1 LLLVSA
7 GTLGGQFIWF
17 GYQSALSYRPL
28 CFLFLSLFSRHGSSL
43 YYLFSILMNDKA
55 PICLFKNCKATNQ
68 VHFSYFPTIFS
79 KEGYIIMV
87 LDKGFVI
94 SLS

>member
-17 GYQSALSYRPL
+17 GYQPALSYRSL

-55 PICLFKNCKATNQ
+55 PIVFLRIVKLQIK
-68 VHFSYFPTIFS
+68 Y
-79 KEGYIIMV
+79 
-87 LDKGFVI
+87 I
-94 SLS
+94 SLISLQSSLRRDT